1 MGTTTPFTM
10 EVMLGKYLR
19 EISQRAKIQD
29 IIGSQTW
36 SSEDIK
42 QSYQIKSLISK
53 PVPEKVE
60 KTF

>member
-19 EISQRAKIQD
+19 EILQRAKIQD